1 MTEPA
6 EKSIRILLVDD
17 HSVFRTGLRM
27 IIQARP
33 DMEVVAEAGNRE
45 EALAAARREQPDIIL
60 LDLDLGEADGA
71 GLISDLLSASHRA
84 RVVVLTGVR
93 EAEAHRGAV
102 LLGALGVVSKETAAG
117 VLVDAIKK
125 VHAGEAWLDP
135 LLMANV
141 IGEVSRAGRVVR
153 HDPEAE
159 KIASLT
165 AREGEVIACICAG
178 LGTKAAAE
186 RLCVSEKTLNHHL
199 GSIFGKL
206 GVGSRSELIVYA
218 YRHGLAELPG

>member
-27 IIQARP
+27 IIQARAG
-33 DMEVVAEAGNRE
+33 MEVVAEAGNRE
-45 EALAAARREQPDIIL
+45 DALAAARQEQPDIIL
-60 LDLDLGEADGA
+60 LDLDLGEADGT
-71 GLISDLLSASHRA
+71 GLISDLLSASHRT

-93 EAEAHRGAV
+93 EAEAHRAAV
-102 LLGALGVVSKETAAG
+102 LHGALGVVSKETAAG
-117 VLVDAIKK
+117 VLVDAIEK

-153 HDPEAE
+153 DDPEAA

-178 LGTKAAAE
+178 LSTKGAAE
-186 RLCVSEKTLNHHL
+186 RLCISEKTLNHHL

-206 GVGSRSELIVYA
+206 GVGSRSELVVYA